1 MQVTVTV
8 SDEIAREAVDCGQ
21 NIVEYVEL
29 LIDEGQ
35 RAKGRPA
42 LQSAIDH
49 IRALRSAGE
58 DKTLKARD
66 QPRFLTV
73 ELDSA
78 KGPLID

>member
-8 SDEIAREAVDCGQ
+8 SDEIARQAVNCGK
-21 NIVEYVEL
+21 NIVEYVES

-49 IRALRSAGE
+49 IRALRSE
-58 DKTLKARD
+58 EKIK
-66 QPRFLTV
+66 P
-73 ELDSA
+73 
-78 KGPLID
+78 